1 MTYTILHYYGNI
13 VNTKNPFCQKIFSEN
28 SKTLRKRTGVFYLIQ
43 TKGMKVEKNITNKFL
58 QTQFTTRSDR
68 CQDWI
73 LQIKGSILQI
83 LCRFWVLM
91 WLFWLSS
98 VVGCYREGG
107 LGGFVI
113 LVLEGSL

>member
-1 MTYTILHYYGNI
+1 MGILSTLK
-13 VNTKNPFCQKIFSEN
+13 VLFVKKFFSETAKH
-28 SKTLRKRTGVFYLIQ
+28 SASEPECFTEFK
-43 TKGMKVEKNITNKFL
+43 TKGTKVEKNITNKFL
-58 QTQFTTRSDR
+58 QTQFTTRSEG

-98 VVGCYREGG
+98 MVGWYREGG

-113 LVLEGSL
+113 LAM